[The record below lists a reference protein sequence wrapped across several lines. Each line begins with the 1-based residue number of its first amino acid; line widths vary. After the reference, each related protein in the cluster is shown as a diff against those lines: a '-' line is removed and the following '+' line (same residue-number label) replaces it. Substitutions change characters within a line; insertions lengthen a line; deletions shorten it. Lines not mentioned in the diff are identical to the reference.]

1 MLLQSLWTVND
12 WQKGNIQA
20 SRQDGAAGE
29 AKNQKGGP
37 HFKNTVLDVCSNRW
51 AKREMGGTDFKWRG
65 PGTTAPP
72 LATALVISSG
82 FYCPDLGS
90 GLPLLRAVMCQEN
103 SQPRWRL
110 GSCRLRFKIEIRTAE
125 YLRVR
130 VTGFGRLR
138 CWLYR
143 SVAEALLVIVLLS
156 FALVHLLWISSQS
169 FTTN

>member
-1 MLLQSLWTVND
+1 MLLQSLWTIND

-20 SRQDGAAGE
+20 RRQDGAARG
-29 AKNQKGGP
+29 AKNQKGGS
-37 HFKNTVLDVCSNRW
+37 HFKNTVLDVCSNRC
-51 AKREMGGTDFKWRG
+51 AKREMGGTHFKWGGR
-65 PGTTAPP
+65 AP
-72 LATALVISSG
+72 LAPTLATTLVISSD

-110 GSCRLRFKIEIRTAE
+110 GSCRLHFKVEIRTAE
-125 YLRVR
+125 YLHVR
-130 VTGFGRLR
+130 VTGFGRPR